1 MEKIKDSLGY
11 TVCRVARKIHQRITE
26 AFSQYDMPL
35 GQWVTLKTLAENDG
49 ISQKQLSLLLEK
61 DQNNVKA
68 MIDRLEK
75 KHLLRREPD
84 MTDRRAFSLVVTDEG
99 RQMVRKLA
107 ALDEKA
113 IHEIEM
119 PLKETERAELL
130 ALLARLEQRLDE
142 KKAGR

>member
-142 KKAGR
+142 KKARR

>member
-107 ALDEKA
+107 ALDEQA
-113 IHEIEM
+113 VHEIEM